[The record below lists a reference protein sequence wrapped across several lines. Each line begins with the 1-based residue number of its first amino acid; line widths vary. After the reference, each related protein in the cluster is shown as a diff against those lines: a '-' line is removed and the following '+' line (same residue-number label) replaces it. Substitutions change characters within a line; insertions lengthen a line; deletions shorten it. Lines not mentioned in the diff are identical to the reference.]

1 MMVCVCNPSYER
13 GGFWMRA
20 KPPPREQTLN
30 RSPND
35 MMVCAC
41 NPSYERGRSER
52 RAYFSVE
59 TAIFGS
65 PEVLERSL
73 GGSGSSPG
81 SLEALRFLSHVKR
94 NNAIPKKKCLW

>member
-1 MMVCVCNPSYER
+1 MKGR
-13 GGFWMRA
+13 GSGEGEA
-20 KPPPREQTLN
+20 PPREQTLN

-35 MMVCAC
+35 MMVCVC
-41 NPSYERGRSER
+41 NPSYERGGSEMH
-52 RAYFSVE
+52 AYFAVE

-65 PEVLERSL
+65 PEVLGRSL
-73 GGSGSSPG
+73 GGSGSSRG